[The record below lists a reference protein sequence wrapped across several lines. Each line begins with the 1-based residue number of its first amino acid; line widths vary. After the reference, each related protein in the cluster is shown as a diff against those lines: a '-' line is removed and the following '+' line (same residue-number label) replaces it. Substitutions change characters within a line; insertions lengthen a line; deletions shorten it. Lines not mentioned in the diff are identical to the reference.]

1 MLQGPSGRHREDRE
15 RYVDTNGTIQ
25 LIGSLAVVLGGTTDV
40 FWSPQLIQ
48 LHVHK
53 EKDIASNSEILGV
66 NFLKREEIANTRK
79 SHTHVGISFRREAVT
94 IFGIC
99 LESSYHSASDE

>member
-1 MLQGPSGRHREDRE
+1 MMQGPSGRHCECRE

-66 NFLKREEIANTRK
+66 NFLKREEIANARK
-79 SHTHVGISFRREAVT
+79 KS
-94 IFGIC
+94 
-99 LESSYHSASDE
+99 